1 MNCTAGVQTSLI
13 LGVALSL
20 EVKLTV
26 ASNKFIS
33 EALCRQFSLSHLF
46 FFNGRVV
53 DVRCLSSACC
63 GPSVGVFYS
72 SLPPAVEPQNKR
84 VERRMSS
91 AASTPNWGKML
102 SIWSLHVGCC

>member
-33 EALCRQFSLSHLF
+33 EALCNQFSLSPF
-46 FFNGRVV
+46 VFFNGRVV

-72 SLPPAVEPQNKR
+72 SLPPVVEPQNKR
-84 VERRMSS
+84 V
-91 AASTPNWGKML
+91 
-102 SIWSLHVGCC
+102 